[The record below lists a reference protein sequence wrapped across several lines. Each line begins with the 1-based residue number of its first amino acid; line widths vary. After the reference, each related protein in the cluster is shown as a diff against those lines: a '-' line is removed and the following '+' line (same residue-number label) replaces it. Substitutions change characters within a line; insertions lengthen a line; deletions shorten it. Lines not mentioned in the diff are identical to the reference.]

1 MSDERETP
9 VDPGA
14 PVEEL
19 TASDTAVQDAVVRA
33 SAISD
38 DAASDVIVV
47 DVDGTVVEP
56 AGASGT
62 AGTSGMSGTAGTSA
76 AASAGGA
83 TAVAAG
89 AEALA
94 EQAHREQA
102 ASVDTQLDLDT
113 PATQASRI
121 AAVEELPSAGA
132 TATITPAVQFLDPAR
147 DGEIRI
153 SADHPM
159 AALYMQS
166 PMPPDLKGNRGAG
179 VLIALLGTL
188 AFAVLYAG
196 LVSAMIARDFP
207 PSTFLTEGLLPW
219 VTSWG
224 FIAGVVA
231 FFVGLSILVLVFG
244 RAGWWAYVI
253 FSLFVGVLVWVAST
267 ATFALA
273 GSPGGAVEGVTGF
286 LATARQLAFAVPTLG
301 AAILAREVAVWF
313 GSWIGARGRRV
324 TAKNA
329 AMLEEY
335 EAALA
340 EVRAKQ

>member
-14 PVEEL
+14 PVEEQA
-19 TASDTAVQDAVVRA
+19 ASDTAVQDAVDRA
-33 SAISD
+33 TGAVED
-38 DAASDVIVV
+38 PAKEVIVV
-47 DVDGTVVEP
+47 D
-56 AGASGT
+56 ASG
-62 AGTSGMSGTAGTSA
+62 AVVDSSVGDAQ
-76 AASAGGA
+76 

-89 AEALA
+89 AEAFA

-102 ASVDTQLDLDT
+102 ASVDTQLDIET
-113 PATQASRI
+113 PGEQPSRI
-121 AAVEELPSAGA
+121 PPVEDLPSAAAAPEVPVAAPG
-132 TATITPAVQFLDPAR
+132 VQFADPAR

-166 PMPPDLKGNRGAG
+166 PMPPDLRGNRAAG
-179 VLIALLGTL
+179 VLIALLGAV

-196 LVSAMIARDFP
+196 IVSAMIARDFP

-231 FFVGLSILVLVFG
+231 FFVGLAILVLIFG

-253 FSLFVGVLVWVAST
+253 FSLFVGIIVWVATT
-267 ATFALA
+267 ATFALT
-273 GSPGGAVEGVTGF
+273 GGPYEAVDGAKGF
-286 LATARQLAFAVPTLG
+286 VETARQLAFTVPTLG

-313 GSWIGARGRRV
+313 GAWIGSRGRRM

-329 AMLEEY
+329 ALLEEY

>member
-14 PVEEL
+14 PVEEQP
-19 TASDTAVQDAVVRA
+19 ASDAAVQDAVVRA
-33 SAISD
+33 TAITEESAD
-38 DAASDVIVV
+38 DVIVV
-47 DVDGTVVEP
+47 DAAGTVVEP
-56 AGASGT
+56 AAAS
-62 AGTSGMSGTAGTSA
+62 ATSA
-76 AASAGGA
+76 ATAVTAGDAA
-83 TAVAAG
+83 TAAETTALAAG

-113 PATQASRI
+113 PKPSRI
-121 AAVEELPSAGA
+121 VGTDEMPSAAAEPVGVA
-132 TATITPAVQFLDPAR
+132 APAVQFAEPAR

-166 PMPPDLKGNRGAG
+166 PMPPDLRGNRGAG
-179 VLIALLGTL
+179 VLIALLGTV
-188 AFAVLYAG
+188 AFALLYAG
-196 LVSAMIARDFP
+196 LISARIAQDFP
-207 PSTFLTEGLLPW
+207 PSTFLSEGLLPW

-224 FIAGVVA
+224 FIAGVVG

-253 FSLFVGVLVWVAST
+253 FSLFVGVLVWVATSSM
-267 ATFALA
+267 FALM
-273 GSPGGAVEGVTGF
+273 GSPMVPAEGVAGF
-286 LATARQLAFAVPTLG
+286 IATARQFAFALPTLG
-301 AAILAREVAVWF
+301 AAILAREVAIWF
-313 GSWIGARGRRV
+313 GAWIGARGRRI

-329 AMLEEY
+329 EMLAEY

>member
-14 PVEEL
+14 PVEEQAA
-19 TASDTAVQDAVVRA
+19 TETAVQDAVERA
-33 SAISD
+33 TNGSED
-38 DAASDVIVV
+38 LAADIVV
-47 DVDGTVVEP
+47 DAQGTVVDSGSP
-56 AGASGT
+56 ADGAQ
-62 AGTSGMSGTAGTSA
+62 A
-76 AASAGGA
+76 A
-83 TAVAAG
+83 VVAG
-89 AEALA
+89 AEALS

-102 ASVDTQLDLDT
+102 ASVDTQLDLET
-113 PATQASRI
+113 PGERAPLI
-121 AAVEELPSAGA
+121 PAVDELPSAA
-132 TATITPAVQFLDPAR
+132 AAPVAPAAAGVQFAEPAR

-166 PMPPDLKGNRGAG
+166 PMPPDLKGNRAGG

-196 LVSAMIARDFP
+196 IISAMIARDFP

-224 FIAGVVA
+224 FIAGVVG
-231 FFVGLSILVLVFG
+231 FFVGLSILVLIFG

-253 FSLFVGVLVWVAST
+253 FSLFVGIVVWVATS
-267 ATFALA
+267 ATFALTGTPDGPLVGA
-273 GSPGGAVEGVTGF
+273 GGF
-286 LATARQLAFAVPTLG
+286 IETARVLAFTVPTLG

-313 GSWIGARGRRV
+313 GSWIGSRGRRM

-329 AMLEEY
+329 ALLEEY

>member
-1 MSDERETP
+1 MSDERDTP

-14 PVEEL
+14 PVEEQ
-19 TASDTAVQDAVVRA
+19 TASDDAVQDAVVRA
-33 SAISD
+33 TAIN
-38 DAASDVIVV
+38 DASASDVIVV
-47 DVDGTVVEP
+47 DAEGTVVEP
-56 AGASGT
+56 APVAET
-62 AGTSGMSGTAGTSA
+62 
-76 AASAGGA
+76 

-102 ASVDTQLDLDT
+102 ASVDTQLDLEA
-113 PATQASRI
+113 PKAPRI
-121 AAVEELPSAGA
+121 ASPEELPSAA
-132 TATITPAVQFLDPAR
+132 AAPAITPAVQFLDPAR

-179 VLIALLGTL
+179 VLIALLGTV
-188 AFAVLYAG
+188 AFALLYAG
-196 LVSAMIARDFP
+196 LISAMISQQFP

-231 FFVGLSILVLVFG
+231 FFVGLTILVLIFG

-253 FSLFVGVLVWVAST
+253 FSLFVGVVVWVAT
-267 ATFALA
+267 TVTIALVGAPAEALA
-273 GSPGGAVEGVTGF
+273 VGDGSF
-286 LATARQLAFAVPTLG
+286 LSNAKNAAFAIPTLG

-313 GSWIGARGRRV
+313 GAWIGARGRRV

-329 AMLEEY
+329 EMLAEY
-335 EAALA
+335 ETALA

>member
-1 MSDERETP
+1 MNDERDTP

-14 PVEEL
+14 PVAEQAVSEG
-19 TASDTAVQDAVVRA
+19 AVQDAVVRA
-33 SAISD
+33 TAISD
-38 DAASDVIVV
+38 QDAPDAAPVAADVSGQAPAETAHAPAVV
-47 DVDGTVVEP
+47 
-56 AGASGT
+56 
-62 AGTSGMSGTAGTSA
+62 
-76 AASAGGA
+76 
-83 TAVAAG
+83 AG

-102 ASVDTQLDLDT
+102 ASLDTELDLDT
-113 PATQASRI
+113 PSAAAQAAPVVDSEPI
-121 AAVEELPSAGA
+121 AAAA
-132 TATITPAVQFLDPAR
+132 PAVVAPVDPVR

-166 PMPPDLKGNRGAG
+166 PMPPDLKGNRAAG

-188 AFAVLYAG
+188 AFAALYAG
-196 LVSAMIARDFP
+196 VVSAMIARDFP

-231 FFVGLSILVLVFG
+231 FFVGLSVLVLVFG

-253 FSLFVGVLVWVAST
+253 FSLFVGVVVWVGTT
-267 ATFALA
+267 ATFAITE
-273 GSPGGAVEGVTGF
+273 SPFGELGGVSGF
-286 LATARQLAFAVPTLG
+286 LATARTLAFTVPTLG

-313 GSWIGARGRRV
+313 GAWIGARGRRV
-324 TAKNA
+324 TAKNTA
-329 AMLEEY
+329 LLAEY
-335 EAALA
+335 DAALA